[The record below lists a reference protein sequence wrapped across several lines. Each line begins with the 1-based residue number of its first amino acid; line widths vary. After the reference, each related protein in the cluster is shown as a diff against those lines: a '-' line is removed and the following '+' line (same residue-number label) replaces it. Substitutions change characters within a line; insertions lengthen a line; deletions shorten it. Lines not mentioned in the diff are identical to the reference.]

1 MKKWYLLSGILIF
14 GLGLSFVIF
23 PPFWSKVVVILLALG
38 SIAYGIYNLVYT
50 KKIFENTVY
59 EKTILIKSIA
69 SLLIGFVALIFPLAI
84 GEAVWSAM
92 IIILIIYLIISAFLG
107 FYAAAL
113 LKNSGIERK
122 RYFLENL
129 VLLAVA
135 VVLILISP
143 EKLRD
148 VIMRFI
154 GIVLMVGGVGIAVY
168 SFFMKETV
176 IKVESDVKASEDAS
190 SEE

>member
-50 KKIFENTVY
+50 KKILENTIY

-69 SLLIGFVALIFPLAI
+69 SILIGFVALIFPLAI
-84 GEAVWSAM
+84 GNAVWTAM
-92 IIILIIYLIISAFLG
+92 IIILIIYLIISALLG

-129 VLLAVA
+129 VLLAIA

-143 EKLRD
+143 ETLRNA
-148 VIMRFI
+148 IMRII

-168 SFFMKETV
+168 SFLMKDNIE
-176 IKVESDVKASEDAS
+176 KLESDTND
-190 SEE
+190 SEESAVKE

>member
-50 KKIFENTVY
+50 KKILENTIY

-69 SLLIGFVALIFPLAI
+69 SILIGFVALIFPLAI
-84 GEAVWSAM
+84 GNAVWTAM
-92 IIILIIYLIISAFLG
+92 IIILIIYLIISALLG

-129 VLLAVA
+129 VLLAIA

-143 EKLRD
+143 EKLRNA
-148 VIMRFI
+148 IMRII

-168 SFFMKETV
+168 SFLMKDNIE
-176 IKVESDVKASEDAS
+176 KLESDTND
-190 SEE
+190 SEETAVKE

>member
-50 KKIFENTVY
+50 KKILENTIY

-69 SLLIGFVALIFPLAI
+69 SILIGFIALIFPLAI
-84 GEAVWSAM
+84 GNAVWTAM
-92 IIILIIYLIISAFLG
+92 IIILIIYLIISALLG

-129 VLLAVA
+129 VLLAIA

-143 EKLRD
+143 EKLRNA
-148 VIMRFI
+148 IMRII

-168 SFFMKETV
+168 SFFMKDNIENL
-176 IKVESDVKASEDAS
+176 ESDTND
-190 SEE
+190 SEETAVKE

>member
-50 KKIFENTVY
+50 KKILENTIY

-69 SLLIGFVALIFPLAI
+69 SILIGFVALIFPLAI
-84 GEAVWSAM
+84 GNAVWTAM
-92 IIILIIYLIISAFLG
+92 IIILIIYLIISALLG

-129 VLLAVA
+129 VLLAIA

-143 EKLRD
+143 EKLRNA
-148 VIMRFI
+148 IMRII
-154 GIVLMVGGVGIAVY
+154 GIVFMVGGVGIAVY
-168 SFFMKETV
+168 SFLMKDNIE
-176 IKVESDVKASEDAS
+176 KVESDTND
-190 SEE
+190 SEESAVKE

>member
-176 IKVESDVKASEDAS
+176 IKVESDVKD
-190 SEE
+190 SEESAVKE

>member
-50 KKIFENTVY
+50 KKILENTIY

-69 SLLIGFVALIFPLAI
+69 SILIGFVALIFPLAI
-84 GEAVWSAM
+84 GNAVWTAM
-92 IIILIIYLIISAFLG
+92 IIILIIYLIISALLG

-129 VLLAVA
+129 VLLAIA

-143 EKLRD
+143 EKLRNA
-148 VIMRFI
+148 IMRII

-168 SFFMKETV
+168 SFLMKDNIE
-176 IKVESDVKASEDAS
+176 KLESDTND
-190 SEE
+190 SEESAVKE

>member
-50 KKIFENTVY
+50 KKILENTIY

-69 SLLIGFVALIFPLAI
+69 SILIGFVALIFPLAI
-84 GEAVWSAM
+84 GNAVWTAM
-92 IIILIIYLIISAFLG
+92 IIILIIYLIISALLG

-129 VLLAVA
+129 VLLAIA

-176 IKVESDVKASEDAS
+176 IKVESDVKD
-190 SEE
+190 SEESAVKE

>member
-92 IIILIIYLIISAFLG
+92 IIILIVYLIISAFLG

>member
-176 IKVESDVKASEDAS
+176 IKVESDVKVSEDAS